1 MEFVLNKNLD
11 NMIDDFQ
18 YHKKLNLA
26 GVDNMWIMFILDWPI
41 EFVDCDCLISIM
53 FSLGKLNAY

>member
-1 MEFVLNKNLD
+1 MSPSNMEFVLNKNLDD

-26 GVDNMWIMFILDWPI
+26 GVDNMWIMFILD
-41 EFVDCDCLISIM
+41 
-53 FSLGKLNAY
+53 